1 MGDVC
6 QLVFHAHV
14 LSPFSLSFSSIFSNS
29 CVQFLCKKYYNEVFH
44 EYSSFQKEFLPLPSG
59 KTKIISTPRLRKIN
73 SKCFGTFPEKVAFQ
87 AFSKISDKSE
97 RF

>member
-1 MGDVC
+1 MFVSW
-6 QLVFHAHV
+6 FSMRMSSH
-14 LSPFSLSFSSIFSNS
+14 PSLSFFFYLFQLLRT
-29 CVQFLCKKYYNEVFH
+29 VLCKKYYNEVFH

-59 KTKIISTPRLRKIN
+59 KTKIISTSRLRKIN